1 MQLALQTQVAVAQLA
16 QVGVLMHEYLLAHFG
31 ARSRVQSSKGL
42 WAITDACQRHGGN
55 PRVVKPQ
62 GAKGYAMVTGTT
74 DLKRERREAG
84 DGPAQVAK
92 RPGSLPVVAD
102 EEDPAIKHA
111 RMLGAWSA
119 RTIFLIEVVYVGV
132 FVAGFASIR
141 NTSDPLPDP
150 YLAIAEI
157 LILVMAPIM
166 VCLMLAIHQCAPKQ
180 AKPFTQVALGWMLA
194 AAAVTTVVHFVQ
206 LTVARHLDPATF
218 PGYAGI
224 FGWQWPSTFYAI
236 DIVAWDVFFGLAL
249 LFAVPAFARRG
260 DAALVRRGLILGGS
274 LCLIGLVGPFANVIA
289 LRTIGIVGYTVVFG
303 LTCLPLSRTFNTGTG
318 EANSGAA

>member
-1 MQLALQTQVAVAQLA
+1 V
-16 QVGVLMHEYLLAHFG
+16 
-31 ARSRVQSSKGL
+31 
-42 WAITDACQRHGGN
+42 TDSGTM
-55 PRVVKPQ
+55 PRPTP
-62 GAKGYAMVTGTT
+62 TGRI
-74 DLKRERREAG
+74 DLTRERKEAR
-84 DGPAQVAK
+84 DRPAQAAQ
-92 RPGSLPVVAD
+92 RRDFSPVAD
-102 EEDPAIKHA
+102 GGDDPPNKHV

-119 RTIFLIEVVYVGV
+119 LTLFLIEVAYVAV
-132 FVAGFASIR
+132 FVVGFASIR

-194 AAAVTTVVHFVQ
+194 AAAFTTVVHFVQ
-206 LTVARHLDPATF
+206 LTVARHIDSATF

-249 LFAVPAFARRG
+249 LFAVPAFTRR
-260 DAALVRRGLILGGS
+260 DATLVRRGLILSGS
-274 LCLIGLVGPFANVIA
+274 LCLIGLVGPFANVLG

-303 LTCLPLSRTFNTGTG
+303 LTCLPLSRTFRVGTPTR
-318 EANSGAA
+318 ANHRAA